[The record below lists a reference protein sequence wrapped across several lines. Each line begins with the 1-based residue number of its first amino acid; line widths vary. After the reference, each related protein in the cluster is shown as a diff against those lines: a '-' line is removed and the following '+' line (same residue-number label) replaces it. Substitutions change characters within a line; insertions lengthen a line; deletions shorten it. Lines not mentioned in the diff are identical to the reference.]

1 MQQVCVR
8 SIGQLGLPPP
18 LIPFRHGFQNLFDI
32 LKNLSPEFLK
42 FLIETNTDI
51 LLNPIKRG
59 SKLLKFGV
67 MITEFST
74 ELSQPDM
81 GLSHPLIQGLS
92 SDRSCIE
99 YKFRQCLR
107 KLGRVTDCSGRD
119 HGSLPF
125 YLGLALISIV
135 PWPISLAL
143 HLLEGQQML
152 REREVQSFRFSQL
165 PVQSNF
171 RRSRGRRRNFPVKTV
186 PTTPAPK
193 PPANVWNAWPPA
205 MSQIGSSS
213 ASASVAQLN
222 AAAWPVSTGVSLR
235 WRGF

>member
-1 MQQVCVR
+1 MQKVCVR
-8 SIGQLGLPPP
+8 SIGQLGLPAP

-42 FLIETNTDI
+42 FLIETNTDTP
-51 LLNPIKRG
+51 LNPIKRG

-107 KLGRVTDCSGRD
+107 KLGRVTDCSR
-119 HGSLPF
+119 SL
-125 YLGLALISIV
+125 
-135 PWPISLAL
+135 
-143 HLLEGQQML
+143 
-152 REREVQSFRFSQL
+152 
-165 PVQSNF
+165 
-171 RRSRGRRRNFPVKTV
+171 RRRTISEV
-186 PTTPAPK
+186 PSTREYCDGR
-193 PPANVWNAWPPA
+193 VR
-205 MSQIGSSS
+205 MSG
-213 ASASVAQLN
+213 VARLWTQ
-222 AAAWPVSTGVSLR
+222 
-235 WRGF
+235 